1 MAVPGITWR
10 EREFPTGTRRKKM
23 ETTARQ
29 KAPRTVGLSD
39 ILLEHQTLGQA
50 WGHVKRKERHKNSVI
65 EVFLVALVFLVKT
78 GRHWNVQK

>member
-29 KAPRTVGLSD
+29 KAPTNSRFVRHFARTSNLGAGLGAC
-39 ILLEHQTLGQA
+39 EEKGKA
-50 WGHVKRKERHKNSVI
+50 
-65 EVFLVALVFLVKT
+65 
-78 GRHWNVQK
+78 